1 MDDRASKS
9 FATPEEAAAQARND
23 LIQVLETNKELNL
36 GIDVA
41 TLRDSRPGKFIRYA
55 EVDFDK
61 LLTSKPVAS
70 LSELI
75 RTDKSLIVPFVT
87 RNNVIGIA
95 EVAKVSDGWKI
106 TALGNKKISDDLN
119 AAKTVLEEKSD
130 ATLYDVPN
138 LQLPIFGVK
147 ENSDE
152 RYFLQFE
159 QFSLKEGVSL
169 SAFFPL
175 LQDRARQ
182 FDKRFGDQVRR
193 QKLVK

>member
-23 LIQVLETNKELNL
+23 LIGALEANKELNL
-36 GIDVA
+36 GIDLA
-41 TLRDSRPGKFIRYA
+41 RLRESRPGKFIRYA
-55 EVDFDK
+55 EVDFEK
-61 LLTSKPVAS
+61 LLTSKPVTS

-75 RTDKSLIVPFVT
+75 KTDKSLITPFVT
-87 RNNVIGIA
+87 GNDVVGIA

-106 TALGNKKISDDLN
+106 IALGNKKISDDLN
-119 AAKTVLEEKSD
+119 SAKAVLGEKSA

-138 LQLPIFGVK
+138 LQLSIFGVK

-152 RYFLQFE
+152 RYFLEFD
-159 QFSLKEGVSL
+159 QFSLKEGVPV

-175 LQDRARQ
+175 LQEKARQ
-182 FDKRFGDQVRR
+182 FDKQFGDQVRR